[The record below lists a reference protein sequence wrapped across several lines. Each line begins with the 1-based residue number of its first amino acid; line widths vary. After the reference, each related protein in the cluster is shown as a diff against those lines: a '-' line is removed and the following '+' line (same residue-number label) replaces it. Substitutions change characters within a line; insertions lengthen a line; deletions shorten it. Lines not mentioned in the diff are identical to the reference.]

1 MGCWCA
7 YTNAPT
13 INPSSHQNLA
23 LERLLASRRK
33 TTARVESVVI
43 VMNTPRISVARL
55 SLSDGR
61 AVVQRVLAK
70 ARTSGTYGELAKHA
84 FKVTNVTRTCKTN
97 CPCLIYHKLARS
109 SLVVDSRMHRWCIH
123 MKNQIHSHLPQGP

>member
-1 MGCWCA
+1 M
-7 YTNAPT
+7 
-13 INPSSHQNLA
+13 
-23 LERLLASRRK
+23 
-33 TTARVESVVI
+33 
-43 VMNTPRISVARL
+43 MNTPRISVARL

-70 ARTSGTYGELAKHA
+70 ARTSGTYGELAEHA

-109 SLVVDSRMHRWCIH
+109 SLVVESRMHRWCIH
-123 MKNQIHSHLPQGP
+123 MKNQVHSHLPQGPSKSEVARSWGVSTYFKVKVAYSGKTNNASWDLGKKFQGV